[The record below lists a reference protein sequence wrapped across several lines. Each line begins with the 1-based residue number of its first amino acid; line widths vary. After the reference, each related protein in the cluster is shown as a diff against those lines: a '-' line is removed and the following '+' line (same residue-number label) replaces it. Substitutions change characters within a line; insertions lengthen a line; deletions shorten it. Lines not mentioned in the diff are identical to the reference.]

1 MIKPWDRGIIYWFAK
16 NPVAANLLMVCILV
30 IGFFTA
36 VNLKKE
42 MFPTTTINQVSI
54 TIAYPGAAPDEV
66 EKGLCIKIED
76 AVSGLEGIDKVTCV
90 ANEGFA
96 RAYVEVASQYNVKDV
111 MAEIKNRVDGVNSFP
126 EQAEKP
132 IISEILVQQPVMFV
146 SIHGLVPE
154 SQLLELSQRI
164 RDDIVD
170 LPDASLA
177 RLIGNRAYQ
186 IGIEIKELT
195 LRQYQ
200 LTFDEVANALKRASL
215 DVPGGAIKTNR
226 GDVLLRTVGQSYTG
240 EEFANIVIRTHADG
254 SRLLLRD
261 IAIIKDDFEEDRA
274 LGTFDGHPAI
284 TIEVT
289 SVENESVL
297 DISEQ
302 VHAYVNNIRN
312 SLPDNVSI
320 DAWLDT
326 SFYVRGRLEM
336 MQRNMLQGATLVVII
351 LSLFMRLRVAFWVMM
366 GLPVAFLGAFLFMPF
381 LGVTM
386 NMLSMFGLILVLGIV
401 VDDAIVIGESAYT
414 EIQDKGHSLKS
425 VVMGAQRVAMPAT
438 FGVLTTVAAFT
449 PMLFVG
455 TLFGS
460 FFEAVAWVVILCL
473 LFSLVESKL
482 ILPSHLSHMNVK
494 QNRTNPGPLLKA
506 QRFVDRQLQSF
517 IVKRYQPT
525 IEKAISKPALTL
537 SIFAAIFILSIGLV
551 SNGLVRFVMLPD
563 FASDIIQAEFAMAQ
577 GTPKERSAEVLEQV
591 QQALIDYDKEISSQ
605 HGLQQGAVFKHRLAF
620 LSSQTSGR
628 VIVELLKDE
637 DALVDSKTV
646 MKKWLDI
653 LGDIPGATYVGTVA
667 ISGPGQGAD
676 ISLKLIGAD
685 IEELQK
691 AADIVAAK
699 LKTFE
704 SVYDVRNSLEAGKDE
719 VQLNIKPLGRNL
731 GLTQYDIGHQ
741 VRQAFYGDEVQRIQR
756 GNDEVKVMLRYDRTA
771 RESVQSLNELRIRTP
786 DGSQVPLSTVADIQL
801 GKAPNSIERVNRK
814 RAARITAQVDKA
826 MADPQAIISQVR
838 PQNPQQA
845 IVAEYPN
852 IKSDLD
858 GISKEVAE
866 LGVNFMWGMGMAL
879 LLIYVLM
886 AIPLK
891 SYGQPLIIMSA
902 IPFGVTGAIFGHW
915 ILGLTFS
922 MMSMFGII
930 ALFGV
935 VVNDSLVMVDYIN
948 QQRSQGVSLVEAVRY
963 SGSRRL
969 RAILLT
975 SLTTFFGLMPII
987 FEQSLQAKVIVP
999 MAVSLAFGIMFA
1011 TVITLV
1017 LIPSLYVLL
1026 ERIKLRF
1033 SKQTDRQEQDIELK
1047 ET

>member
-1 MIKPWDRGIIYWFAK
+1 MSKPWNRGIIYWFAS

-30 IGFFTA
+30 VGFFTA
-36 VNLKKE
+36 MSLKKE
-42 MFPTTTINQVSI
+42 MFPTTTINQVTI
-54 TIAYPGAAPDEV
+54 TMAYPGAAPGEV

-96 RAYVEVASQYNVKDV
+96 RSYIEVASDYNVKEV
-111 MAEIKNRVDGVNSFP
+111 MAEIKNRVDAVNSFP

-132 IISEILVQQPVMFV
+132 IISEVLVQQPVMFV

-154 SQLLELSQRI
+154 SQLLELSQKI

-170 LPDASLA
+170 LPDVSLA
-177 RLIGNRAYQ
+177 RLIGNRDYQ
-186 IGIEIKELT
+186 IAIEIKELT

-200 LTFDEVANALKRASL
+200 ITFDEVANALKRASL
-215 DVPGGAIKTNR
+215 DVPGGAIKTDR

-240 EEFANIVIRTHADG
+240 QDFANIVIRTHANG

-261 IAIIKDDFEEDRA
+261 IATIKDDFDEDRV
-274 LGTFDGHPAI
+274 LGTFNGNPAI
-284 TIEVT
+284 TIEIT

-297 DISEQ
+297 DISDQ
-302 VHAYVNNIRN
+302 VHVYVDDFRN
-312 SLPDNVSI
+312 RLPDNVSI

-336 MQRNMLQGATLVVII
+336 MQRNMIQGASLVLLI
-351 LSLFMRLRVAFWVMM
+351 LTLFMRLRVAFWVML

-401 VDDAIVIGESAYT
+401 VDDAIVIGESAYA
-414 EIQDKGHSLKS
+414 EIQDKGQSLKS
-425 VVMGAQRVAMPAT
+425 AVVGSQRVAVPAT
-438 FGVLTTVAAFT
+438 FGVLTTVAAFA

-460 FFEAVAWVVILCL
+460 FFEAVGWVVILCL

-482 ILPSHLSHMNVK
+482 ILPSHLAHMNAK
-494 QNRTNPGPLLKA
+494 QNKPNPGPLLKT
-506 QRFVDRQLQSF
+506 QRYIDFKLQSF
-517 IVKRYQPT
+517 ITNHYQPT
-525 IEKAISKPALTL
+525 IEKAILKPALTL
-537 SIFAAIFILSIGLV
+537 SIFAAIFILSIGLI

-577 GTPKERSAEVLEQV
+577 GTPKERSKEVLNQV
-591 QQALIDYDKEISSQ
+591 QQALIDLDKEISAEQ
-605 HGLQQGAVFKHRLAF
+605 DLPQGGVFKHRLAF

-637 DALVDSKTV
+637 DAFIDSKTV
-646 MKKWLDI
+646 MKKWLDYI
-653 LGDIPGATYVGTVA
+653 GDIPGATYVGTVA
-667 ISGPGQGAD
+667 LSGPGQGAD

-685 IEELQK
+685 TEELRK

-719 VQLNIKPLGRNL
+719 VQLKIKPLGRNL

-756 GNDEVKVMLRYDRTA
+756 GNDEIKVMLRYDRAA
-771 RESVQSLNELRIRTP
+771 RESVKSLSELRIRTP
-786 DGSQVPLSTVADIQL
+786 QGGQVPLNTVADIQL
-801 GKAPNSIERVNRK
+801 GKAANSIERVNRK

-826 MADPQAIISQVR
+826 MADPQAIINQIR
-838 PQNPQQA
+838 PQDPQQV
-845 IVAEYPN
+845 IVPEYPD

-858 GISKEVAE
+858 GISKEIAE
-866 LGVNFMWGMGMAL
+866 LGVNFMWGIGMAL

-902 IPFGVTGAIFGHW
+902 IPFGVTGAIIGHW
-915 ILGLTFS
+915 VLGLTFS

-948 QQRSQGVSLVEAVRY
+948 QKRSQGVSLVEAVRH
-963 SGSRRL
+963 SGGRRF
-969 RAILLT
+969 RAIMLT
-975 SLTTFFGLMPII
+975 SLTTFFGLMPIM

-1011 TVITLV
+1011 TTITLV

-1033 SKQTDRQEQDIELK
+1033 SKQL
-1047 ET
+1047 ETREPPLR